1 VTRSSVPEPGEK
13 LETLYEGWGRGDYS
27 RSDVFDPEMRL
38 AESLGAV
45 YGTGTKPALPSRWG
59 DATHTGGD

>member
-1 VTRSSVPEPGEK
+1 MPEPGEK

-45 YGTGTKPALPSRWG
+45 YRDRHEARAALASG
-59 DATHTGGD
+59 